1 MLIIVT
7 KNQKQDF
14 LPEPVVCRCSLYL
27 VRGTPENQSQ
37 EPQLVAAVSR
47 TGTFLILIGNISV
60 ECSDSKLIYSVHTY
74 R

>member
-37 EPQLVAAVSR
+37 EPQLVAAVSQ
-47 TGTFLILIGNISV
+47 TGTLVIIMYNRNTLRFSAF
-60 ECSDSKLIYSVHTY
+60 H
-74 R
+74 